1 MTVGHLHCLEQFL
14 SSSTQESGPR
24 VMRVISEIE
33 LKAGEMSEE
42 QTIMYVQVPI
52 MVQKNGSV
60 TTLAA
65 NGIPQTLPETP
76 MKGIGHEVGRRPQS
90 VYLQTG
96 SVEPVGRRSRLSTSI
111 SSIDQIRRS
120 GNCPERILSIESVF
134 QMEPLRE

>member
-33 LKAGEMSEE
+33 LKAGELSEE

-60 TTLAA
+60 TTLA
-65 NGIPQTLPETP
+65 NGVPQTIPQTP
-76 MKGIGHEVGRRPQS
+76 MKANGHVVGRPQS

-96 SVEPVGRRSRLSTSI
+96 SVEPVGRRSRLSTST